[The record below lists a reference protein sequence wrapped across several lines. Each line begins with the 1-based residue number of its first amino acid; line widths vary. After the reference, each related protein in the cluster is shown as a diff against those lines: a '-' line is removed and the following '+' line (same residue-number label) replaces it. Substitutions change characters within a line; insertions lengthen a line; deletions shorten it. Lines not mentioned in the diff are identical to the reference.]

1 MKTLLILTPHMSTGG
16 CPQVVAKKVEL
27 LKDYYNI
34 VVVEWECVAWAYV
47 VQRNRVID
55 MIGDKFIT
63 LSENKEYD
71 LFNIIE
77 DYKVDYIMD
86 GDLTELIEA
95 LTAEHQADLLAQI
108 EKE

>member
-1 MKTLLILTPHMSTGG
+1 MSTGG

-71 LFNIIE
+71 LNAAKLE
-77 DYKVDYIMD
+77 RQNYYNTHGSKEY
-86 GDLTELIEA
+86 
-95 LTAEHQADLLAQI
+95 
-108 EKE
+108 EKEYL